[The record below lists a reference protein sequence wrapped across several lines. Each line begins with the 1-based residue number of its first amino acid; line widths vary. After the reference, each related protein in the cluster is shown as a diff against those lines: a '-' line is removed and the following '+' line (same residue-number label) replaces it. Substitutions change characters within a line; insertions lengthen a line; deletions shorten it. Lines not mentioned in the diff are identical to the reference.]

1 MESRVYSEETLRK
14 SCQSFATVLG
24 QRLNAAFN
32 SSRLWKRLELLF
44 LRENMRV
51 RTADDDNRRFVEWQ
65 RSLSYKKEMDG
76 IIELPDYIS
85 QTEDIQRLYNEIF
98 PPALLQ
104 RAASDFETFRSS
116 AILACHNASVNEVNA
131 ILLGQLPGSARE
143 YASVNIVDT
152 DGMDQMQIPADEV
165 LQAVDL
171 SSLPPGKLMLK
182 VGAPVILI
190 RNIAPDQGLCNGTR
204 LAVTALRKYTIVGRI
219 LGGAFHGQERV
230 IPRIKLHSNDE
241 ALGFR
246 FSRTQIPVRLCFAMT
261 INKAQGQSF
270 EHVGLDLRT
279 SVFSH
284 GQFYVAVSRVTDVHN
299 LLVLYRPES
308 GGKVQNI
315 VYPEVLLTLPE

>member
-1 MESRVYSEETLRK
+1 
-14 SCQSFATVLG
+14 
-24 QRLNAAFN
+24 
-32 SSRLWKRLELLF
+32 
-44 LRENMRV
+44 
-51 RTADDDNRRFVEWQ
+51 
-65 RSLSYKKEMDG
+65 
-76 IIELPDYIS
+76 
-85 QTEDIQRLYNEIF
+85 
-98 PPALLQ
+98 
-104 RAASDFETFRSS
+104 
-116 AILACHNASVNEVNA
+116 LACHNASVNEVNA

-171 SSLPPGKLMLK
+171 SSLLPGKLMLK

-261 INKAQGQSF
+261 INKA
-270 EHVGLDLRT
+270 
-279 SVFSH
+279 
-284 GQFYVAVSRVTDVHN
+284 
-299 LLVLYRPES
+299 
-308 GGKVQNI
+308 
-315 VYPEVLLTLPE
+315 